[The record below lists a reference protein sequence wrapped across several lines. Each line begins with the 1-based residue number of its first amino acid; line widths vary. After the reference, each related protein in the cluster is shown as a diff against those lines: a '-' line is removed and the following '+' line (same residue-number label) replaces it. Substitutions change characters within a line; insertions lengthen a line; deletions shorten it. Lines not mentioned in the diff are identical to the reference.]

1 MATQFKSITIISYSL
16 FLIVISSLI
25 TVLCYHI
32 FVFNTFAT
40 DDSQTQA
47 FREVSA
53 AQIADSPIKEARSI
67 IEVMSYGC
75 HYCAANEE
83 NLAEFSR
90 TLPPGSSF
98 TSIHI
103 TSENSGLAAYAPIFA
118 TLEEMGIEKKVRD
131 SAYNAVI
138 TRNVDLADEKAL
150 NAWLG
155 KNNIDADKFKTLR
168 QSDAVKNRLSMM
180 AAITAHYDI
189 NATPMFIINK
199 RYVVAQ
205 DSEFPQFAQRML
217 QLLKEDK

>member
-1 MATQFKSITIISYSL
+1 MATQFKRITIISYSL

-25 TVLCYHI
+25 TVLFYHL

-40 DDSQTQA
+40 DESQTQA

-53 AQIADSPIKEARSI
+53 AQIAKSPIKDAHSI

-90 TLPPGSSF
+90 MLPAGSSF

-103 TSENSGLAAYAPIFA
+103 TSESSGLAAYAPIFA

-138 TRNVDLADEKAL
+138 TRNVDLADEKVL
-150 NAWLG
+150 NTWLE
-155 KNNIDADKFKTLR
+155 KNNIDAEKFNTLR